1 MSSCSITSKLML
13 EIQECID
20 ELKRHFSVE
29 KTPINDDCTALHRL
43 EEKTETILQLGLKEK
58 PGVFGVKRTYWD
70 YICACFSVSKR
81 FHEGIKFVK
90 SNSELKSSVGRGRAL
105 IRFCLVHK
113 CLADTLQTCFIIEKT
128 TRDFYFEQCL
138 PLQPKLWSA
147 FISFLYDLN
156 EIHFVLNPQ
165 STELDVSW
173 PSFARKIF
181 LPPGNQIL
189 PSATMSFSG
198 INDFSSELT
207 VDELYTGD
215 VSTEGENSENMDN
228 ETKHLVA
235 ANSELEADV
244 LYLQKKCKTLEQ
256 EICDAA
262 HTEGALETVSKNA
275 ERCIAENNVVSN
287 SKVMNNNCCCQENCV
302 EKANECIN
310 HVDTGLN
317 FECKSDD
324 KCSCN
329 LKTQYSE
336 ENSHKNVE
344 NFSTLEKSPNSSTDF
359 PLVSHES
366 VLTVSEFDSS
376 SLNSI
381 DCSDLIL
388 LKKIDCLLQNETTPF
403 HPEISNTVQEL
414 VIEMK
419 VLLDKLMG
427 SMKSV
432 TDPVVLAY
440 SMRVQIIR
448 QYLEKIL
455 LVECKKL
462 EDCKIDKQ
470 NFEEYACCM
479 KSSALK
485 QDKLIHSLLEQFNS
499 CVKEN
504 KSLHERLC
512 FLKDKLQSFGLLKPQ
527 AENNAEFKSNS
538 EIVNQ
543 ISDVSKISE
552 NYISL
557 DVQPSNNMPN
567 DYLESLQI
575 FKTSSAKLHT
585 LSMQATNLQLLLDSS
600 HKLNDNLIS
609 RVQDQELHMKGI
621 TKQLEEAHNLLAVMK
636 KQHQKLQSAENIV
649 KYDLQEKRRLF
660 NKLKQQLE
668 ATRENCNLVRMK
680 NSKSEAEWQ
689 DLRSEFVRRN
699 KQTSEESGFID
710 DKGEESGFVD
720 DKSEDNGF
728 IIDKCITDESC
739 VVGNNVCENDE
750 PESVPHNEVSVSNSD
765 IESKYE
771 LKTNRLQLLEEQC
784 QILCTNLK
792 NSSKKRKELDY
803 RLESWCKAIENSH
816 SEASKK
822 NNLSEILSSDKEYKD
837 SPDQAA
843 GGKINIDFNSDVDS
857 SLSSPEIGSFN
868 SDSCSYIPHN
878 SSTTSKGLSLSLQ
891 SLKTDELVSS
901 KIFDLDS
908 SKFPFEHEEHQ
919 SVDSDPL
926 SKELYDNCSS
936 KTIDN
941 VQDSSYFGSIESL
954 GGSEKCQM
962 ENSDS
967 EEVLT
972 QTKVN
977 GLISSTENKSS
988 DPFVKSDD
996 LGKLIFELEEE
1007 KKLLQ
1012 SRCQELEM
1020 KNAVILEKLHQKTQE
1035 LQLTEAAKEQEV
1047 VALQFQ
1053 LNSEVLKYE
1062 RAIKEYNDNND
1073 GLKEMKQKVS
1083 DQEQLILTLEEALAE
1098 IQVEREGEKE
1108 HQWEQL
1114 QDIQLALA
1122 AREEEC
1128 ISLSSN
1134 IQQLEE
1140 IKMSN
1145 MKDKEMLEG
1154 EILHLRNDIKELQ
1167 KKIIKLLKEKDIL
1180 WKTNDRLR
1188 YLHKIQIDDRWMDDH
1203 EVSECLGCRSQFS
1216 FLLRK
1221 HHCRQCGRIFCHSC
1235 SNNWLLTP
1243 SSRRQ
1248 IRVCNECYMQHM
1260 EIKTD
1265 VRRDSNVQ
1273 YFDDSEDEAVV
1284 DDISLNFNRSNSYSS
1299 EMHPS
1304 IADSMMSLPAMQVTN
1319 LKQRRH
1325 FTSAPELHFSRENQ
1339 EVPKKRSL
1347 NDPPL
1352 PCHMEVVENDIS
1364 GNLLIK
1370 ANEEAILPIL
1380 NEVNSTSIA
1389 WSLEPPCEAIPIS
1402 LVYEDTTHCSQQTV
1416 LHQSSCETDGVIHL
1430 SLPGLYKFH
1439 FDNKSRS
1446 SSMLVRY
1453 SFKANILK
1461 EPEISI

>member
-1 MSSCSITSKLML
+1 
-13 EIQECID
+13 
-20 ELKRHFSVE
+20 
-29 KTPINDDCTALHRL
+29 
-43 EEKTETILQLGLKEK
+43 
-58 PGVFGVKRTYWD
+58 
-70 YICACFSVSKR
+70 
-81 FHEGIKFVK
+81 
-90 SNSELKSSVGRGRAL
+90 
-105 IRFCLVHK
+105 
-113 CLADTLQTCFIIEKT
+113 
-128 TRDFYFEQCL
+128 
-138 PLQPKLWSA
+138 
-147 FISFLYDLN
+147 
-156 EIHFVLNPQ
+156 
-165 STELDVSW
+165 
-173 PSFARKIF
+173 
-181 LPPGNQIL
+181 
-189 PSATMSFSG
+189 MSFSG
-198 INDFSSELT
+198 VNDFSSELI
-207 VDELYTGD
+207 VGGLYTGD

-244 LYLQKKCKTLEQ
+244 FYLQKKCETLEQ

-262 HTEGALETVSKNA
+262 HTEGTLEMVSKNA
-275 ERCIAENNVVSN
+275 KGHIAKNNIVSN
-287 SKVMNNNCCCQENCV
+287 SKVMNNNCCCQENCF
-302 EKANECIN
+302 EKASEYVNNI
-310 HVDTGLN
+310 DTGLDLKS
-317 FECKSDD
+317 KSDD
-324 KCSCN
+324 NYSCDPRT
-329 LKTQYSE
+329 LYS
-336 ENSHKNVE
+336 VE
-344 NFSTLEKSPNSSTDF
+344 NCHQNAHNLSTIEKSPNSSTDF
-359 PLVSHES
+359 PLVSRES
-366 VLTVSEFDSS
+366 LLTDSELDPS

-388 LKKIDCLLQNETTPF
+388 LKKIDCLLQNETTAF
-403 HPEISNTVQEL
+403 HPEVLNSVQEL

-419 VLLDKLMG
+419 HLLDRLKG

-432 TDPVVLAY
+432 TDPLVLGY
-440 SMRVQIIR
+440 ITRIQFIG

-455 LVECKKL
+455 VEFKKL
-462 EDCKIDKQ
+462 ENCKTDKQ
-470 NFEEYACCM
+470 NFEDYAYYI
-479 KSSALK
+479 KTSALK

-504 KSLHERLC
+504 KNLHERLC

-527 AENNAEFKSNS
+527 AENSAEFKNSS

-543 ISDVSKISE
+543 ILGVNKNSE
-552 NYISL
+552 NNISL
-557 DVQPSNNMPN
+557 DVQHGNNMPN

-575 FKTSSAKLHT
+575 FKTSTVNLHT
-585 LSMQATNLQLLLDSS
+585 LSMQAINLQLLLDSS

-609 RVQDQELHMKGI
+609 RIQDQELHMKGI
-621 TKQLEEAHNLLAVMK
+621 TKKLEEAHNLLAVMK

-649 KYDLQEKRRLF
+649 KYDLQEKRRLL

-668 ATRENCNLVRMK
+668 ATRENCNLVRIK
-680 NSKSEAEWQ
+680 NSKSEAECQ
-689 DLRSEFVRRN
+689 DLRREFVRRN

-728 IIDKCITDESC
+728 INNKCITFETC
-739 VVGNNVCENDE
+739 VVDNIVCENDE
-750 PESVPHNEVSVSNSD
+750 PESIPDNEVSVSNSD
-765 IESKYE
+765 VVESKYE
-771 LKTNRLQLLEEQC
+771 LKNNRLQLLEEQC

-816 SEASKK
+816 SMASKK
-822 NNLSEILSSDKEYKD
+822 NNLSVILSADKEFKD
-837 SPDQAA
+837 NPDQAA
-843 GGKINIDFNSDVDS
+843 GSKMNIDFNSDVDS

-878 SSTTSKGLSLSLQ
+878 SSTTSKGLSLSLE
-891 SLKTDELVSS
+891 SLKIDDLISS
-901 KIFDLDS
+901 KNVDLDS

-919 SVDSDPL
+919 SIDSDPL

-941 VQDSSYFGSIESL
+941 VQDSSYFGSVESL
-954 GGSEKCQM
+954 GGSEKCHT

-967 EEVLT
+967 EEMLI

-977 GLISSTENKSS
+977 GLVSSTKEKSS
-988 DPFVKSDD
+988 DPFVKSGD
-996 LGKLIFELEEE
+996 LGKLISDL
-1007 KKLLQ
+1007 KDDKRLLL
-1012 SRCQELEM
+1012 SRCQELEL
-1020 KNAVILEKLHQKTQE
+1020 KNAVILKKFHQKTQE
-1035 LQLTEAAKEQEV
+1035 LRLIEAAKEQEI

-1062 RAIKEYNDNND
+1062 RAIKEYNDNNE

-1108 HQWEQL
+1108 HQWEEL
-1114 QDIQLALA
+1114 QDIHLALA

-1128 ISLSSN
+1128 LSLSSN

-1273 YFDDSEDEAVV
+1273 YFDDSEDEAA
-1284 DDISLNFNRSNSYSS
+1284 DDISINFNRSNSFSS
-1299 EMHPS
+1299 EMNPS

-1319 LKQRRH
+1319 LKQRTH
-1325 FTSAPELHFSRENQ
+1325 FTSAPELHFSPENQ

-1347 NDPPL
+1347 NNPPL
-1352 PCHMEVVENDIS
+1352 PCHLEVVENDIS

-1370 ANEEAILPIL
+1370 ADEEAILPIL

-1402 LVYEDTTHCSQQTV
+1402 LVFEDTAHCNLKQTV
-1416 LHQSSCETDGVIHL
+1416 LHQSSCEMDGVIHL

-1446 SSMLVRY
+1446 SSVLVRY

-1461 EPEISI
+1461 EPEISV